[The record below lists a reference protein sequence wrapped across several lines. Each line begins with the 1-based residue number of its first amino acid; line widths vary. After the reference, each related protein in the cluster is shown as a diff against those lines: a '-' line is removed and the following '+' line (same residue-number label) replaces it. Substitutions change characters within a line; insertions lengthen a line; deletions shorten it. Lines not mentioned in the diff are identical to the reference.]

1 MVSSMT
7 TGLPFWMSGLNNDT
21 IINILDKLE
30 SIITQNSITFTQL
43 EYCRH
48 EYLLLWM
55 SDVFNDN
62 SFTILNVWSQQSK
75 QYQHSRQIGVTNIL
89 KSIIFTELE
98 DCRREYLLLWMSDV
112 SMTTVLPFWIIG
124 VNNDTNI
131 NILDRVESL
140 MTQNSIIFTD

>member
-1 MVSSMT
+1 MT
-7 TGLPFWMSGLNNDT
+7 KGLQFWISGVNNDPC
-21 IINILDKLE
+21 INILDKVE
-30 SIITQNSITFTQL
+30 SIITQDSMTFTEL
-43 EYCRH
+43 EDCMH
-48 EYLLLWM
+48 ESLRSWM
-55 SDVFNDN
+55 SDAFNDN

-75 QYQHSRQIGVTNIL
+75 QYQHSQQSGVTNIL
-89 KSIIFTELE
+89 KSIIFTKLE

-140 MTQNSIIFTD
+140 ITQNSIIFTD